1 MRSTP
6 THPHV
11 GRLVAL
17 FGALVLVAACTE
29 AGGGVRSPAAT
40 GSLAPATSA
49 AASSAPVVSAA
60 SSPAASTGGEGYS
73 KGDYGSRATASAEAS
88 SAGAGSYVVKAASG
102 SVGAYLTGEDGRTL
116 YTFKPDSAN
125 TSTCTGGCAG
135 SWPPFVVGAG
145 DTLTAGSGVSGKL
158 TTFARTDGS
167 MQVAYNGAPLYY
179 FASDAKAGDTNGQGV
194 GGKWFV
200 AAP

>member
-6 THPHV
+6 TQPHV

-17 FGALVLVAACTE
+17 FGALLLVSACTQ
-29 AGGGVRSPAAT
+29 AGGDVRSPAAT
-40 GSLAPATSA
+40 GSLAPASSAEASA
-49 AASSAPVVSAA
+49 APPASAA
-60 SSPAASTGGEGYS
+60 PSPAASTGGDGYNRN
-73 KGDYGSRATASAEAS
+73 DYTRATASAEAS
-88 SAGAGSYVVKAASG
+88 SAGAESYVVKAATG